1 MKGQARD
8 ARELSCSELNTLLI
22 NESPPIVLDILPP
35 EHYSKVRLPSA
46 VNACIFDAKF
56 LDLTR
61 DLFTTLDDPI
71 VIYGAGQ
78 DSYDWSVAW
87 KKLHH
92 AGYTNLAVLKAGVEG
107 WLVAGY
113 PVDGSEKKIQKEE
126 RPLSITEGRCWE
138 IDTEKSILE
147 WRGRKNTG
155 SHRGTIKVSGHLY
168 ESNGELRGNIVA
180 DMKSIQDLDLE
191 GDPLK
196 TVLESHLNSDDFF
209 FTQLFPTAKFEI
221 VETKNTKVQTLTCPQ
236 VVAKGILSIRGV
248 SHSVEVPLLINEL
261 DETTISIEMHFD
273 IDRTRWGI
281 IYGSS
286 RFFRHLM
293 YHKVFD
299 IISAQ
304 CQLYG
309 VSSTPQK

>member
-1 MKGQARD
+1 MKGKVRD
-8 ARELSCSELNTLLI
+8 AQELSCSELHTLLI
-22 NESPPIVLDILPP
+22 NEHPPIVLDVLPP

-46 VNACIFDAKF
+46 QNACVFDVRF
-56 LDLTR
+56 MELVHEVVTGV
-61 DLFTTLDDPI
+61 DDPI
-71 VIYGAGQ
+71 IIYGAGQ

-92 AGYTNLAVLKAGVEG
+92 AGYTNLSVLKAGIEG

-113 PVDGSEKKIQKEE
+113 PVDGTEKKLQKED
-126 RPLSITEGRCWE
+126 RTFTIKEGRCWE
-138 IDTEKSILE
+138 IDTERSVLE
-147 WRGRKNTG
+147 WQGRKNTG
-155 SHRGTIKVSGHLY
+155 SHHGAIKVSGQLY

-180 DMKSIQDLDLE
+180 EMKTIQDVDLK

-196 TVLESHLNSDDFF
+196 EVLESHLNSDDFF
-209 FTQLFPTAKFEI
+209 FTRLFPTAKFEI
-221 VETKNTKVQTLTCPQ
+221 IETKNKKVRSVTYPQ
-236 VVAKGILSIRGV
+236 IEAKGVLSIRGV

-261 DETTISIEMHFD
+261 DEATITVETHFD
-273 IDRTRWGI
+273 FDRTRWGI

-304 CQLYG
+304 CLLYG
-309 VSSTPQK
+309 VMTNTQK

>member
-8 ARELSCSELNTLLI
+8 AREISCSELHTLLI
-22 NESPPIVLDILPP
+22 NESPPIVLDILPA

-46 VNACIFDAKF
+46 VNACVFDAKF
-56 LDLTR
+56 LGLIR
-61 DLFTTLDDPI
+61 DLFRAFDDPI

-78 DSYDWSVAW
+78 ESYDWSVAW

-92 AGYTNLAVLKAGVEG
+92 AGYTNLTVLKAGIEG

-113 PVDGSEKKIQKEE
+113 PVDGTEQRIQKEDSTF
-126 RPLSITEGRCWE
+126 SIKDGRCWE
-138 IDTEKSILE
+138 IDTERSILE
-147 WRGRKNTG
+147 WQGRKNTG
-155 SHRGTIKVSGHLY
+155 SHHGTIKVSGNLY
-168 ESNGELRGNIVA
+168 ESHGELRGNIVV
-180 DMKSIQDLDLE
+180 DMKTIQDLDLK

-196 TVLESHLNSDDFF
+196 EVLESHLSSDDFF
-209 FTQLFPTAKFEI
+209 FTRLFPTAKFEI
-221 VETKNTKVQTLTCPQ
+221 IETKNKKVQSITYPQ
-236 VVAKGILSIRGV
+236 IEAKGVLSIRGV

-261 DETTISIEMHFD
+261 DETTISVETHFD

-286 RFFRHLM
+286 RFFKHLM

-309 VSSTPQK
+309 VSTTPQK